1 MQINDLLRDAD
12 AQAQARQWEWLE
24 TDGMGGFASGTVS
37 GIRTRRYHAVLLSA
51 CRPPA
56 GRLVLVNGFDAMVR
70 TATGAYALT
79 TQRYAPGVDHP
90 DGLSHLDSFELDPWP
105 VWHFQLPD
113 GTRIRQELFVPRGAA
128 VSILTWRL
136 ESGAVDV
143 LLEVRPFLSG
153 RDYHALHR
161 ENRSFRMSAEI
172 AGQRVTWAPYDG
184 LPKIASFAN
193 GSYEHRPDW
202 YRNFLY
208 SEESARG
215 LEDQEDLVC
224 PGAIHFPLGR
234 EEAQWLVGMGDQ
246 VQRVVD
252 GSASLSEAVTSL
264 RRRERERRRFLGTS
278 WDFAADAYLVDGL
291 RGRTLIAGYPWFLD
305 WGRDTFIA
313 LRGLCLAR
321 ERWTDA
327 REILVA
333 WAGQVSEGMLP
344 NRFPDDGGPA
354 EFNSVDAALW
364 FIVAVHEFL
373 CGVESLPCD
382 AREDG
387 ARHEADARVLRGAVI
402 AIVEGYQRGSRHGI
416 RMDSDGLLAC
426 GAPGVQLTWM
436 DAKVGDWVVTPRTG
450 KPVEIQALWIN
461 ALRIASSW
469 HPSLKAWESLAR
481 RSFVSRFWNSER
493 ESLYDVVDVGH
504 QSGVND
510 ASLRPNQ
517 ILAVGGLP
525 YAVLEGTM
533 ASRVV
538 ETVERHLLTPLGLRS
553 LAPDDPS
560 YTPRYEGGVVSRD
573 GSYHQGTVWPW
584 LLGPFV
590 EAWVR
595 VKGDTASA
603 RREARRRFLSGLEK
617 HANEAGL
624 GHISEIAD
632 AEAPHFPRGCP
643 FQAWSV
649 GEWLRLDRVVL
660 RPSPTPCSPPRRTRS
675 AKEVIR
681 ATPAETVHV

>member
-1 MQINDLLRDAD
+1 V
-12 AQAQARQWEWLE
+12 LE
-24 TDGMGGFASGTVS
+24 
-37 GIRTRRYHAVLLSA
+37 L
-51 CRPPA
+51 
-56 GRLVLVNGFDAMVR
+56 
-70 TATGAYALT
+70 
-79 TQRYAPGVDHP
+79 
-90 DGLSHLDSFELDPWP
+90 
-105 VWHFQLPD
+105 
-113 GTRIRQELFVPRGAA
+113 
-128 VSILTWRL
+128 
-136 ESGAVDV
+136 
-143 LLEVRPFLSG
+143 RPFLSG

-172 AGQRVTWAPYDG
+172 AGQRVIWAPYDG
-184 LPKIASFAN
+184 VPRIVSFAN

-215 LEDQEDLVC
+215 LDDQEDLVC
-224 PGAIHFPLGR
+224 PGTILLPLGR

-252 GSASLSEAVTSL
+252 GSASLSEAVAGL
-264 RRRERERRRFLGTS
+264 RRRERERRRSLGTS
-278 WDFAADAYLVDGL
+278 WDVAADSYLVDGL

-321 ERWTDA
+321 ERWSDA

-333 WAGQVSEGMLP
+333 WAAQVSEGMLP

-364 FIVAVHEFL
+364 FIVAVHELL
-373 CGVESLPCD
+373 CGVEGQAGRD
-382 AREDG
+382 REGNASWD
-387 ARHEADARVLRGAVI
+387 ADARLLRAAAV
-402 AIVEGYQRGSRHGI
+402 AIVEGYQRGSRYGI
-416 RMDSDGLLAC
+416 RMDDDGLLAC

-436 DAKVGDWVVTPRTG
+436 DAKVGDWVVTPRVG

-461 ALRIASSW
+461 ALRIVARW
-469 HPSLKAWESLAR
+469 NPALAPWEAR
-481 RSFVSRFWNSER
+481 ARQSFVARFWNSES
-493 ESLYDVVDVGH
+493 ESLYDVVDVSH

-510 ASLRPNQ
+510 ASIRPNQ

-525 YAVLEGTM
+525 YPVLEGTM
-533 ASRVV
+533 AARVV
-538 ETVERHLLTPLGLRS
+538 EAVERHLLTPIGLRS

-560 YTPRYEGGVVSRD
+560 YAPRYEGGVRSRD

-584 LLGPFV
+584 LMGPFV

-595 VKGDTASA
+595 VNGDTTQA
-603 RREARRRFLSGLEK
+603 RREARRRFLSGLEA
-617 HANEAGL
+617 HAVDAGL

-632 AEAPHFPRGCP
+632 GDAPHTPRGCP

-660 RPSPTPCSPPRRTRS
+660 RDGGRT
-675 AKEVIR
+675 
-681 ATPAETVHV
+681 